1 MAQRG
6 PEDKGSKTIDHKR
19 SASLVAS
26 FRCAFHGISQ
36 AVTSQRNMRI
46 HLLIAVLAI
55 LAGLILRLTASE
67 WFAILLLIGA
77 VLAFEMLNTAIET
90 LTDLVSPH
98 YHPLA
103 KDAKDIAAGTVLVMA
118 VTAVI
123 CGLIVYFNA
132 FSRLIG

>member
-6 PEDKGSKTIDHKR
+6 PEDKGSKTIDHER
-19 SASLVAS
+19 SASLAAS

-55 LAGLILRLTASE
+55 LAGLILRLTALE

-103 KDAKDIAAGTVLVMA
+103 KDAKDIAAGMVLVMA